1 MKKQMM
7 SRRLFIALMVA
18 VEVFCLVFAVAF
30 YAYNV
35 VTTFLPF
42 LDRLA
47 TKLENDGAIERDSA
61 SDPDHALPPSE
72 RLVRAIE
79 AYVDEHIAEGNSIS
93 EIYTAFSISQP
104 YLSRI
109 FRQYKDCSYN
119 EFLASMRIAKAGPV
133 DQHHRGAD
141 RVFEPVLLQSRVQ
154 KRRGHDPLR
163 VQGQDFTIGGTI

>member
-79 AYVDEHIAEGNSIS
+79 AYMDEHIAEDNSIS
-93 EIYTAFSISQP
+93 EICTAFSISQP

-109 FRQYKDCSYN
+109 GSTGTAPTTSSWPRRASPRPSACCS
-119 EFLASMRIAKAGPV
+119 SGRIC
-133 DQHHRGAD
+133 
-141 RVFEPVLLQSRVQ
+141 
-154 KRRGHDPLR
+154 
-163 VQGQDFTIGGTI
+163 